1 MCRGVALMKF
11 LPLHYAAR
19 NIGRSPLRLALTA
32 GGGAIVVFLVVSAVA
47 SVRALDRGI
56 RASGTVGNVMLLGAG
71 SEESVERSEI
81 SASTPGVLAASIR
94 GMKSLGGAAFISP
107 ELHVPLPLRRADQ
120 PAPTGNA
127 RDLVMVRG
135 VGPSAFMVHPQARL
149 AIGRLPEI
157 GHAEALVGRS
167 LADRLGIADT
177 DVRHDHVIA
186 SASHATNFSENSSN
200 SNSVNSPAPE
210 ILIDD
215 IPFTVTG
222 IIDAPGVAIDGEAWL
237 PISDLLVLTKRQTI
251 SVAVISLDSADIGDV
266 EMFAAQRP
274 DLELAAIDEPAY
286 YAGLAKFFR
295 PVQILI
301 AVSALIVALGAMLGG
316 LNALDAAF
324 ASRSREIAM
333 LQVLGYSRAA
343 VVANLIQESMITVA
357 TGAIPAL
364 LIAVLLLDGLGVR
377 FSMGIFSLRV
387 DAACVASGLA
397 AGLLLGLI
405 GSLPPTLRC
414 LRADIPSALK
424 SDLV

>member
-1 MCRGVALMKF
+1 MKF

-120 PAPTGNA
+120 PAPVGNA

-135 VGPSAFMVHPQARL
+135 VEPSAFMVHPQARL
-149 AIGRLPEI
+149 AVGRLPEI
-157 GHAEALVGRS
+157 GRAEALVGRS
-167 LADRLGIADT
+167 LAARL
-177 DVRHDHVIA
+177 DVSDK
-186 SASHATNFSENSSN
+186 NFSS
-200 SNSVNSPAPE
+200 APE

-222 IIDAPGVAIDGEAWL
+222 IIDAPGVAIDGEAWV

-251 SVAVISLDSADIGDV
+251 SVAVISLDSADIGDI

-274 DLELAAIDEPAY
+274 DLELAAIDEPTY

-343 VVANLIQESMITVA
+343 VVANLIQESIITVA

-364 LIAVLLLDGLGVR
+364 MIAVLLLDGLGVR

-414 LRADIPSALK
+414 LRSDIPSALK

>member
-1 MCRGVALMKF
+1 MKF

-81 SASTPGVLAASIR
+81 SASTPGILAASVR

-135 VGPSAFMVHPQARL
+135 VEPSAFMVHPQARL
-149 AIGRLPEI
+149 AVGRLPEI
-157 GHAEALVGRS
+157 GRAEALVGRS
-167 LADRLGIADT
+167 LAARL
-177 DVRHDHVIA
+177 DVSDK
-186 SASHATNFSENSSN
+186 NFSS
-200 SNSVNSPAPE
+200 APE

-222 IIDAPGVAIDGEAWL
+222 IIDAPGVAIDGEAWV

-251 SVAVISLDSADIGDV
+251 SVAVISLDSADIGDI

-343 VVANLIQESMITVA
+343 VVANLIQESIITVA

-364 LIAVLLLDGLGVR
+364 MIAVFLLDGLGVR

-414 LRADIPSALK
+414 LRSDIPSALK

>member
-1 MCRGVALMKF
+1 MKF

-56 RASGTVGNVMLLGAG
+56 RASGTAGNVMLLGAG

-120 PAPTGNA
+120 PAPVGNA

-135 VGPSAFMVHPQARL
+135 VEPSAFMVHPQARL
-149 AIGRLPEI
+149 AVGRLPEI
-157 GHAEALVGRS
+157 GRAEALVGRS
-167 LADRLGIADT
+167 LAARLDIFNNNFTGEPLNANLSAAT
-177 DVRHDHVIA
+177 AGTSDH
-186 SASHATNFSENSSN
+186 SAKHN
-200 SNSVNSPAPE
+200 SNPTTAPE

-222 IIDAPGVAIDGEAWL
+222 IIDAPGVAIDGEAWT

-251 SVAVISLDSADIGDV
+251 SVAVISLDSADIGDI

-364 LIAVLLLDGLGVR
+364 IVAALLLDGLGVR
-377 FSMGIFSLRV
+377 FSMGIFSLQV

-405 GSLPPTLRC
+405 GSVPPTLRC

>member
-1 MCRGVALMKF
+1 MKF

-81 SASTPGVLAASIR
+81 SASTPGILAASVR

-135 VGPSAFMVHPQARL
+135 VEPSAFMVHPQARL
-149 AIGRLPEI
+149 SIGRLPEI
-157 GHAEALVGRS
+157 GRAEALVGRS

-177 DVRHDHVIA
+177 HVRNDHVTA
-186 SASHATNFSENSSN
+186 NPSHATNFSENSSN

-274 DLELAAIDEPAY
+274 DLELTAIDEPAY

-405 GSLPPTLRC
+405 GSVPPTLRC

>member
-1 MCRGVALMKF
+1 MKF

-81 SASTPGVLAASIR
+81 SASTPGVLAASVR

-135 VGPSAFMVHPQARL
+135 VEPSAFMVHPQARL
-149 AIGRLPEI
+149 SIGRLPEI
-157 GHAEALVGRS
+157 GRAEALVGRS

-177 DVRHDHVIA
+177 HVRNDHVTA
-186 SASHATNFSENSSN
+186 NPSHGTNFSENSSN
-200 SNSVNSPAPE
+200 SNNANSPAPE

-274 DLELAAIDEPAY
+274 DLELTAIDEPAY

-405 GSLPPTLRC
+405 GSVPPTLRC

>member
-1 MCRGVALMKF
+1 MKF

-81 SASTPGVLAASIR
+81 SASTPGILAASVR

-135 VGPSAFMVHPQARL
+135 VEPSAFMVHPQARL
-149 AIGRLPEI
+149 SIGRLPEI
-157 GHAEALVGRS
+157 GRAEALVGRS

-177 DVRHDHVIA
+177 HVRNDHVTA
-186 SASHATNFSENSSN
+186 NPSHATNFSENSSN
-200 SNSVNSPAPE
+200 SNNANSPAPE

-405 GSLPPTLRC
+405 GSVPPTLRC

>member
-1 MCRGVALMKF
+1 
-11 LPLHYAAR
+11 
-19 NIGRSPLRLALTA
+19 
-32 GGGAIVVFLVVSAVA
+32 
-47 SVRALDRGI
+47 
-56 RASGTVGNVMLLGAG
+56 
-71 SEESVERSEI
+71 
-81 SASTPGVLAASIR
+81 
-94 GMKSLGGAAFISP
+94 
-107 ELHVPLPLRRADQ
+107 
-120 PAPTGNA
+120 
-127 RDLVMVRG
+127 MVRG
-135 VGPSAFMVHPQARL
+135 VEPSAFMVHPQARL
-149 AIGRLPEI
+149 SVGRLPEI

-177 DVRHDHVIA
+177 HVRNDHVTA
-186 SASHATNFSENSSN
+186 NASHETNFSENSSK
-200 SNSVNSPAPE
+200 SNNANSPAQE
-210 ILIDD
+210 ILLDD
-215 IPFTVTG
+215 IPFSVTG

-364 LIAVLLLDGLGVR
+364 LIAVFLLDGLGVR

-405 GSLPPTLRC
+405 GSVPPTLRC
-414 LRADIPSALK
+414 LRVDIPSALK